1 MISRKKLVDYLK
13 TFPEYLI
20 ELNKQYTY
28 IVQDSIVLGE
38 ILVDSTD
45 FGAVI
50 RIFDN
55 REPHQINDLLSH
67 FKYEIIH
74 TDYMYPQYYMIG
86 QYVIKLLEFKH
97 DT

>member
-1 MISRKKLVDYLK
+1 MISRKKLVDYLR

-55 REPHQINDLLSH
+55 REPYQISNLLSH
-67 FKYEIIH
+67 FTYVGIH
-74 TDYMYPQYYMIG
+74 TDSGYTRYTKIG
-86 QYVIKLLEFKH
+86 QYIFKLLDFKV
-97 DT
+97 